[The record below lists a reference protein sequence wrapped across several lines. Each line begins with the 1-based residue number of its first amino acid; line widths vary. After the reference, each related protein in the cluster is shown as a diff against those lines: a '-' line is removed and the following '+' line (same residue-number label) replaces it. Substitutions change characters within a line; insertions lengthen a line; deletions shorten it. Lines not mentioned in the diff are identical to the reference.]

1 MIQNWFLAVFTGL
14 MVVACLFAA
23 MLVDSI
29 SYRIRKRRCRFTA
42 CRRRTFGI
50 NNRLMKLPESDF
62 SWPNRK
68 KHQRTTV

>member
-23 MLVDSI
+23 ILVDSI
-29 SYRIRKRRCRFTA
+29 CYRIRKRRSRLTA
-42 CRRRTFGI
+42 SRRSTFGI

-62 SWPNRK
+62 S
-68 KHQRTTV
+68 